1 MCMQIAINRL
11 QLNAVLLARWTNSE
25 LHALFSSYALAI
37 ITCFK
42 GFLADHEAENP
53 S

>member
-11 QLNAVLLARWTNSE
+11 QLNAVLLPRWTKSE
-25 LHALFSSYALAI
+25 LHALFSSYALA